1 MSDCPF
7 GEGIFVWGVI
17 KNIMYWGVYVY
28 YTSMKCAVSVHKDV
42 LKRRRFVYK
51 LIGEKGG

>member
-7 GEGIFVWGVI
+7 GEGIFFWGVI

-28 YTSMKCAVSVHKDV
+28 YTSMKYAVSVHKDV